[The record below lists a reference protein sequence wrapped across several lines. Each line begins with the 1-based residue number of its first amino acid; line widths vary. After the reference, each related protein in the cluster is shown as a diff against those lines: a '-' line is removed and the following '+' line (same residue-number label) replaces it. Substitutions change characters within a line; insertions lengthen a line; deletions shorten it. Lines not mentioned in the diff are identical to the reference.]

1 MSLCANHLHLSDNM
15 KHILLIAFVLL
26 FASFN
31 LSARQV
37 NPQHKAPDKVET
49 IGDTVRAYHTNPED
63 TEFWLCFQRNFNE
76 EKEGIILELF
86 LSGNEDASV
95 TINIDGIGF
104 THNAF
109 VPAGQV
115 VVVRLPVK
123 AEVRGEEIIER
134 LAVHIKSDK
143 AISVYGL
150 NRRKLTTDS
159 YLGLPVSV
167 LGDEYRVMCYSLAD
181 RFTSQFAIVATED
194 STEVEITLTANSTKH
209 PANYPYKIILNK
221 GDVYQVAG
229 NYEKNS
235 TCDLTGSRIKANK
248 NISVFAGHQCAY
260 VPRIYQ
266 ACNHL
271 VEQMPPL
278 TSWGKHYYLGK
289 QVSRTAF
296 VYRVLAN
303 EKDTKIFEDNRYI
316 TTLNAGEFYEGESQ
330 KDIQLTAT
338 NPVLVAQY
346 SMGMTAHR
354 DSVGDPM
361 MIMVSPTQ
369 QFLKEYRFATP
380 VNGFWHHYIN
390 LIVPTKAI
398 SSLRLDGMQ
407 LPSGEFKPL
416 GISRYSIAHLE
427 VPFGS
432 HKITGDLP
440 FGLYSYGFGYKS
452 DNCDAYGAMGG
463 QSFVEYEF
471 IPDSLPPMIE
481 YKEVNGRIEI
491 IARDD
496 RVNDAGIKR
505 IEILSAENIS
515 IEAPKFEEGISQLQ
529 FSIFPIDRSLSAK
542 GLMYI
547 YDAMM
552 NYTTYSVCYYYD
564 SNTDKY
570 IFVFDEN
577 SNIPACQP
585 KPPTQVGLIGNLHQ
599 NLTQCSD
606 YDFISESTGFN
617 HNKLINK
624 SVSLYIAQQFLNR
637 YAISAT
643 IGYTNYNGYSEIFG
657 VQDSIRDEYTHQLL
671 MHQNSLLQYVRGD
684 VFDFA
689 LRGEYKINYGVYAF
703 AGASLQYNANMELD
717 IRENIV
723 KPDDFFFD
731 NGERAKRIDDPKFG
745 KEHINNLSYGGVLG
759 VGYNQYLGNAW
770 NVFAELQYRMPF
782 NSLMKNFDWK
792 IHRLSLGLGVKY
804 NF

>member
-1 MSLCANHLHLSDNM
+1 MKKLFLVSIILILSSLS
-15 KHILLIAFVLL
+15 L
-26 FASFN
+26 FS
-31 LSARQV
+31 
-37 NPQHKAPDKVET
+37 QHTGTKPPDKIET

-86 LSGNEDASV
+86 ISGNEDASV
-95 TINIDGIGF
+95 TINVEGIGY
-104 THNAF
+104 THNVF
-109 VPAGQV
+109 VPEGTV
-115 VVVRLPVK
+115 SVVRLPIK
-123 AEVRGEEIIER
+123 AEVRSEEILEK
-134 LAVHIKSDK
+134 LAVHIKSDRP
-143 AISVYGL
+143 ISVYGL

-167 LGDEYRVMCYSLAD
+167 IGNEYRVMCYSLAD
-181 RFTSQFAIVATED
+181 RFMSQFAIVATQD
-194 STEVEITLTANSTKH
+194 STEVEITLSANSSKH
-209 PANYPYKIILNK
+209 PANIPYKVMMNK
-221 GDVYQVAG
+221 GEVYQVVA

-235 TCDLTGSRIKANK
+235 PCDLTGSYIKADK

-260 VPRIYQ
+260 VPRYYS

-278 TSWGKHYYLGK
+278 SSWGKHYYLGK

-296 VYRVLAN
+296 VYRVLAH
-303 EKDTKIFEDNRYI
+303 EKETKIFEDNKYI
-316 TTLNAGEFYEGESQ
+316 TTLNAGEYYEGEAK

-346 SMGMTAHR
+346 SMGMTAHK

-369 QFLKEYRFATP
+369 QFLREYRFATP

-398 SSLRLDGMQ
+398 TSIRLNGNP
-407 LPSGEFKPL
+407 LPTGEFKTL

-432 HKITGDLP
+432 HKITADLP

-481 YKEVNGRIEI
+481 YQEI
-491 IARDD
+491 DGIIDVIARDD
-496 RVNDAGIKR
+496 RINDAGIKK

-515 IEAPKFEEGISQLQ
+515 VEAERFEEGVSQLQ
-529 FSIFPIDRSLSAK
+529 FKIFPIDRSMAAK
-542 GLMYI
+542 GLVYI
-547 YDAMM
+547 YDAEL
-552 NYTTYSVCYYYD
+552 NFTTYSVCYYYN

-570 IFVFDEN
+570 VFAFDE
-577 SNIPACQP
+577 STDIPGCQP
-585 KPPTQVGLIGNLHQ
+585 KPPTQLGVIAGLHQ
-599 NLTQCSD
+599 NITQASD
-606 YDFISESTGFN
+606 YDFLPEVTDFN
-617 HNKLINK
+617 HNKMINK
-624 SVSLYIAQQFLNR
+624 SISLYFAQQFVSR
-637 YAISAT
+637 FGISAT
-643 IGYTNYNGYSEIFG
+643 LGYTKYNGYSEVFG
-657 VQDSIRDEYTHQLL
+657 KLDSVRDEYTHQILP
-671 MHQNSLLQYVRGD
+671 HQNSVLQYLNGD
-684 VFDFA
+684 VFDLA
-689 LRGEYKINYGVYAF
+689 LRGEYKLRYGIYAL
-703 AGASLQYNANMELD
+703 AGVSLQYSPNMEISIL
-717 IRENIV
+717 ENIV
-723 KPDDFFFD
+723 KPNLFFFD
-731 NGERAKRIDDPKFG
+731 NGEKSKQMDNPKYSNDYANHLNYAG
-745 KEHINNLSYGGVLG
+745 LVGL
-759 VGYNQYLGNAW
+759 GYNQYLGDAW
-770 NVFAELQYRMPF
+770 NVFAELTYRLPI
-782 NSLMKNFDWK
+782 NSLSSNFDWR